1 MRLLIKNPLILFEKT
16 AFILLILLLPT
27 QFGKHFWPEFA
38 VVNGLRI
45 DYLSPTIYTTDLLIV
60 SLFIVWVIRNTN
72 HKQLSL
78 KKFLFPFPLLLF
90 ILFLLINIF
99 VSGNIYNG
107 FYHWVKF
114 VEYALL
120 FFYIK
125 ASVPKIMSLQQ
136 ITSLLAVGVVFESI
150 VAILQYN
157 IQSSIGGLFYFFGE
171 RSFTASTPGIANA
184 SLNGELVMRAYGT
197 FPHPNVLAG
206 FLVVSMFLIFFYLYP
221 VTRKSLRILA
231 VSSLLLGSAALL
243 LTLSRI
249 AILIWVGFIVI
260 VFMRQVINK
269 ALVLGKLRV
278 FSYSFI
284 AVVSIL
290 LITQIVAPR
299 FLTTSVTEESFV
311 ERNLLAQAALTMV
324 VKRPVEGVGLG
335 NFLPSLYEAQ
345 SPLLMHLHLQP
356 VHNLFLLIGAEI
368 GIVGLGF
375 MFVFLGKTFKRMFHK
390 KQLLTHIPIL
400 VCFSVILVTGSMDHY
415 WITLQQGQLLFTF
428 ILGLSWTNLSMTLHL
443 GKAKNIGT

>member
-107 FYHWVKF
+107 FYHGVKF

-206 FLVVSMFLIFFYLYP
+206 FLVVSMFLIFFIY
-221 VTRKSLRILA
+221 
-231 VSSLLLGSAALL
+231 
-243 LTLSRI
+243 
-249 AILIWVGFIVI
+249 IV
-260 VFMRQVINK
+260 NN
-269 ALVLGKLRV
+269 
-278 FSYSFI
+278 S
-284 AVVSIL
+284 
-290 LITQIVAPR
+290 
-299 FLTTSVTEESFV
+299 
-311 ERNLLAQAALTMV
+311 
-324 VKRPVEGVGLG
+324 
-335 NFLPSLYEAQ
+335 
-345 SPLLMHLHLQP
+345 
-356 VHNLFLLIGAEI
+356 
-368 GIVGLGF
+368 
-375 MFVFLGKTFKRMFHK
+375 
-390 KQLLTHIPIL
+390 
-400 VCFSVILVTGSMDHY
+400 
-415 WITLQQGQLLFTF
+415 
-428 ILGLSWTNLSMTLHL
+428 
-443 GKAKNIGT
+443 